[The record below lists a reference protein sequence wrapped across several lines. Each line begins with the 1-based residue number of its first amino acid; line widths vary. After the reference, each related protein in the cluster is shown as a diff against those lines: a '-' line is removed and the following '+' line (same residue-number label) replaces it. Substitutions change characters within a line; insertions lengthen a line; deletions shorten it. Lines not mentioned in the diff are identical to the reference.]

1 MRGKKLLK
9 NKRDC
14 FPLRL
19 HNCCFLM
26 PTAWFLPISSF
37 ETPWH
42 HVFWHLASGAIR
54 ISSFFFFGAWFF
66 WCVGPFCFWFIRR
79 NLRALGGLFHGVT
92 WRTKPI
98 RTSNLSARRSLT
110 WVIGSR
116 WALIWWINLW
126 ASQFGRRTSHSHLS
140 YLVRFRSED
149 GDGSKPYPPGEH
161 QN

>member
-1 MRGKKLLK
+1 MEK
-9 NKRDC
+9 NYWRINVIVFLCDYTIVVSLC
-14 FPLRL
+14 PPLGSSQYLPSKHHDTMFFGISLRVQ
-19 HNCCFLM
+19 F
-26 PTAWFLPISSF
+26 AFLP
-37 ETPWH
+37 
-42 HVFWHLASGAIR
+42 
-54 ISSFFFFGAWFF
+54 FFFGAWFF